1 MNEAFRTD
9 RQLTGSFGVVEWE
22 KGENFDDF
30 YGRADE
36 ALYAAKETGRDRV
49 TAIVEPSS
57 RPKPLASIEWKAD
70 WESGDDRI
78 DRQHRKLLR
87 LANDIIAVSLSD
99 DDREKALAL
108 LDDLL
113 KEILHHFSYEE
124 GVLVQI
130 GFTGIE
136 EHRAKHRRLV
146 ALALELKDAV
156 LRGEKRPIAA
166 FVFVL
171 EDVVAGHILTEDSK
185 YHAPLQGATLAGE
198 I

>member
-1 MNEAFRTD
+1 MDDAFRDD
-9 RQLTGSFGVVEWE
+9 RQLTGSFGVVEWV
-22 KGENFDDF
+22 KGETFDDF
-30 YGRADE
+30 YGKADE
-36 ALYAAKETGRDRV
+36 ALYTAKETGRDRV
-49 TAIVEPSS
+49 AAVVETAA
-57 RPKPLASIEWKAD
+57 RPRPLASIEWKAE

-99 DDREKALAL
+99 ADRSKALAL

-113 KEILHHFSYEE
+113 KDILHHFSYEE

-130 GFTGIE
+130 GFGGLE
-136 EHRAKHRRLV
+136 EHRAAHRRLV
-146 ALALELKDAV
+146 EDALAMKGAV

-171 EDVVAGHILTEDSK
+171 EDVVAGHILNEDAQ
-185 YHAPLQGATLAGE
+185 YFAPLQAASLAGE